1 MSEHPRAH
9 DGAAEERLH
18 DGEDDLVRQITR
30 ALRAHES
37 AHPDPAVVTA
47 RIEAALARDATRRG
61 TVAGSAGGSATVS
74 SLARRGG
81 KVVLVG
87 ALASGLVVT
96 GAGAAAAAAPYS
108 GVARVV
114 EDVAQAVGIDWTAM
128 PEGYTRAQYE
138 AFWGAGYTYDDVL
151 ALDELWNTD
160 DTETKA
166 RAGQM
171 LLDGRAVPVAPSGG
185 PGAGGQ

>member
-9 DGAAEERLH
+9 DGAAEERLR
-18 DGEDDLVRQITR
+18 DDEDELVRQITR
-30 ALRAHES
+30 SLHAH
-37 AHPDPAVVTA
+37 ARTAPDPAVVTA
-47 RIEAALARDATRRG
+47 RAEAALARGADRHARTG
-61 TVAGSAGGSATVS
+61 PADGAATVS
-74 SLARRGG
+74 TLARRGG
-81 KVVLVG
+81 KAVLVG
-87 ALASGLVVT
+87 ALASGLVVA

-114 EDVAQAVGIDWTAM
+114 EDVAQAVGIDWSAM

-138 AFWGAGYTYDDVL
+138 AFWDAGYTYDDVL

-166 RAGQM
+166 RAGQL
-171 LLDGRAVPVAPSGG
+171 LLDGRAVPIPPSGG
-185 PGAGGQ
+185 TGDDAR